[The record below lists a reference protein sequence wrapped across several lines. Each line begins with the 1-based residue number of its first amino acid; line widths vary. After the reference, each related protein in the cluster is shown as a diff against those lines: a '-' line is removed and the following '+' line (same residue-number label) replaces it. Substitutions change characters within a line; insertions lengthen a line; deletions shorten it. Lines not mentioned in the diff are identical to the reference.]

1 VPQTQIR
8 QPQEQA
14 KGGQISQAIP
24 MNGQG
29 PQLQGDGINFGV
41 NQHRRIVPAQA
52 VGLARAVT
60 VFTTF
65 ISIVKFE
72 IKSLNPLNIR
82 NQTIQRDTMT
92 QDTMT
97 ESDAINRRSRNITE
111 GVARAPNRSM
121 YYAMGYEAEDFKKPM
136 VGVANGHSTI
146 TPCNSGLQKL
156 ADAAIN
162 AIEEAGGNAQVFGT
176 PTISDGMA
184 MGTEGMKYSLVSREV
199 ISDCIET
206 CVQGQWMDGVL
217 VIGGCDKNMP
227 GGLMGMLRAN
237 VPSIYVYGG
246 TILPGHY
253 KGQDLNIVSVF
264 EAVGEH
270 AAGRMSDE
278 DLLQIERRAVPGPG
292 SCGGMYTANTMSS
305 ALEALGMSLPYS
317 STMANV
323 HDEKTDS
330 AKASAKVLIEA
341 IKKNL
346 KPRDIVT
353 KEAIENAVAVIMATG
368 GSTNAVLHFLA
379 IAHTAGVEWTIDDF
393 ERIRQKTPVLCD
405 LKPSG
410 KYLAV
415 DLHKAGGIPQV
426 MKTLLAAGLLNGDCI
441 TISGQTITEVL
452 QDVPAVPRADQDVI
466 RPISNPLYTHG
477 HLAVLK
483 GNLSPEGC
491 VAKITGL
498 KNPVMTG
505 PARVFDDEQT
515 AMTAILG
522 GKIKAGD
529 VMVLRYLG
537 PKGGPGM
544 PEMLAPTGA
553 LVGAGLGESVGLIT
567 DGRFSGGTWGMVVG
581 HVAPEAAAG
590 GNIAFIKENDS
601 ITIDAK
607 QLLLQLNISDEE
619 LAARKVGWKAPL
631 PRYTR
636 GVQAKFAFN
645 ASSASK
651 GAVLDDY

>member
-1 VPQTQIR
+1 
-8 QPQEQA
+8 
-14 KGGQISQAIP
+14 
-24 MNGQG
+24 
-29 PQLQGDGINFGV
+29 
-41 NQHRRIVPAQA
+41 
-52 VGLARAVT
+52 
-60 VFTTF
+60 
-65 ISIVKFE
+65 
-72 IKSLNPLNIR
+72 
-82 NQTIQRDTMT
+82 MT
-92 QDTMT
+92 QDKMP
-97 ESDAINRRSRNITE
+97 EGDAINRRSKNITE
-111 GVARAPNRSM
+111 GTSRAPNRSM
-121 YYAMGYEAEDFKKPM
+121 YYAMGYEASDFKKPM

-156 ADAAIN
+156 ADAAI
-162 AIEEAGGNAQVFGT
+162 AGIEEAGGNAQVFGT

-217 VIGGCDKNMP
+217 VVGGCDKNMP

-237 VPSIYVYGG
+237 VPAIYVYGG

-253 KGQDLNIVSVF
+253 KGKDLNIVSVF

-270 AAGRMSDE
+270 SAGRMSDE
-278 DLLQIERRAVPGPG
+278 DLLQIERRAIPGTG

-305 ALEALGMSLPYS
+305 AFEALGISLPYS
-317 STMANV
+317 STMANP
-323 HDEKTDS
+323 HDEKANS
-330 AKASAKVLIEA
+330 AKESAKVLIEA
-341 IKKNL
+341 IKKNI

-353 KEAIENAVAVIMATG
+353 KKAIENAVAVIMATG

-393 ERIRQKTPVLCD
+393 ERIRVKTPVLCD

-415 DLHKAGGIPQV
+415 DLHQAGGIPQV
-426 MKTLLAAGLLNGDCI
+426 MKMLLKAGLLHGDCL
-441 TISGQTITEVL
+441 TISGQTIAEVL
-452 QDVPAVPRADQDVI
+452 KDIPDAPRADQDVI
-466 RPISNPLYTHG
+466 RPIDKPMYAQG

-505 PARVFDDEQT
+505 PARVFDDEQS
-515 AMTAILG
+515 ALAAILA

-553 LVGAGLGESVGLIT
+553 LIGAGLGESVGLIT

-607 QLLLQLNISDEE
+607 QLLLQLNISDAE

>member
-1 VPQTQIR
+1 MQT
-8 QPQEQA
+8 
-14 KGGQISQAIP
+14 
-24 MNGQG
+24 ND
-29 PQLQGDGINFGV
+29 L
-41 NQHRRIVPAQA
+41 
-52 VGLARAVT
+52 
-60 VFTTF
+60 
-65 ISIVKFE
+65 
-72 IKSLNPLNIR
+72 
-82 NQTIQRDTMT
+82 
-92 QDTMT
+92 
-97 ESDAINRRSRNITE
+97 AINRRSANITE
-111 GVARAPNRSM
+111 GKSRAPNRSM
-121 YYAMGYEAEDFKKPM
+121 YYAMGYEEGDFKKPM
-136 VGVANGHSTI
+136 IGVANGHSTI

-156 ADAAIN
+156 ADAAIA

-217 VIGGCDKNMP
+217 VVGGCDKNMP

-237 VPSIYVYGG
+237 VPAIYVYGG
-246 TILPGHY
+246 TILPGSY
-253 KGQDLNIVSVF
+253 KGKDLNIVSVF
-264 EAVGEH
+264 EAVGEN

-278 DLLQIERRAVPGPG
+278 DLLQIERRAIPGTG

-305 ALEALGMSLPYS
+305 AFEALGISLPYS
-317 STMANV
+317 STMANP
-323 HDEKTDS
+323 HDEKMNS
-330 AKASAKVLIEA
+330 AAESARVLIEA
-341 IKKNL
+341 VKKDIKPL
-346 KPRDIVT
+346 DIVT
-353 KEAIENAVAVIMATG
+353 KKSIENAVAVIMATG

-379 IAHTAGVEWTIDDF
+379 IAHAAGVEWSIDDF
-393 ERIRQKTPVLCD
+393 ERVRVKTPVLCD

-415 DLHKAGGIPQV
+415 DLHRAGGIPQV
-426 MKTLLAAGLLNGDCI
+426 MKTLLAAGLLHGDCL
-441 TISGQTITEVL
+441 TISGQTVAETL
-452 QDVPAVPRADQDVI
+452 KDVPAVPRADQDVI
-466 RPISNPLYTHG
+466 RPIDKPMYAQG
-477 HLAVLK
+477 HLAILK

-505 PARVFDDEQT
+505 PARVFDDEQS
-515 AMTAILG
+515 ALAAILA
-522 GKIKAGD
+522 GKIVAGD

-553 LVGAGLGESVGLIT
+553 LIGAGLGESVGLIT

-590 GNIAFIKENDS
+590 GNIAFIEEGDA
-601 ITIDAK
+601 ITIDAR
-607 QLLLQLNISDEE
+607 QLLLQLNVTDEV
-619 LAARKVGWKAPL
+619 LAARKVGWVAPK